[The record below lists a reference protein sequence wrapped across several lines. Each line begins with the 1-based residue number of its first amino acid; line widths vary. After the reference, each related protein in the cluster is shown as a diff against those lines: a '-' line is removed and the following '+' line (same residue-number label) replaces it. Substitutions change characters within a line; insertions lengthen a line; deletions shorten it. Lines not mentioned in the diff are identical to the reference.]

1 MSEERT
7 APQRIRITGLQESQL
22 AALVELEKA
31 CTAMYH
37 DAGFD
42 AAEVP
47 PRNVGELARLPR
59 DHNLHVAEADHEVA
73 GYTAWRDEA
82 PGIAYIAELSV
93 HPDFQRFGIA
103 RRLWNA
109 LREDASKHGI
119 GAAVVRCWSKAPWA
133 MGFYKDAG
141 FVPIDDGSP
150 PKVRAWLDN
159 MAASGRPVCR
169 PGEVA
174 LWAKTSTP

>member
-22 AALVELEKA
+22 PALVELEQA
-31 CTAMYH
+31 CAAMYH
-37 DAGFD
+37 EVGFD

-47 PRNVGELARLPR
+47 PRSTSELARLPR
-59 DHNLHVAEADHEVA
+59 DHNVHVAEADHEVA

-103 RRLWNA
+103 RRLWTA
-109 LREDASKHGI
+109 LREDASSHAI

-133 MGFYKDAG
+133 MRFYEHAG
-141 FVPIDDGSP
+141 FVPIDDTSP
-150 PKVRAWLDN
+150 EKVRAWRDDKI
-159 MAASGRPVCR
+159 AGGRPLCR
-169 PGEVA
+169 PGEIA
-174 LWAKTSTP
+174 LWAKLT